1 MPSLWVEPVEKCGI
15 IQAVRGIKIAS
26 FKSMGVDMK
35 ICVFGAGYVGL
46 VAAACFAESGNTVI
60 TVDIDE
66 TRIEAL
72 KQGII
77 PIYEPGLKE
86 LVVRNHA
93 EGRLSFT
100 TDVESAVKSSLI
112 NFIAVGTPPGEDGS
126 ADLQYVLAVGRSIG
140 KHMQGYRIIVDKSTV
155 PVGTADKVRA
165 AVQEELNSR
174 GVSYEFD
181 VVSNPEFLKE
191 GAAIDDFMKPDR
203 VVIGTDN
210 VRTAEIMKELY
221 EPFMRKQNRMI
232 VMDIRSAEMTKY
244 AANAMLATRISFM
257 NQIAGLCE
265 LMNADVA
272 AVREGIGSDSR
283 IGYDFLFPGPGYG
296 GSCFPKDVK
305 ALIRTAEEC
314 GYGML
319 LLDAVEEV
327 NELQKQVL
335 ATKVVN
341 LLGEKDADKPL
352 AGRIVACWGL
362 SFKPRTDDMREAPS
376 ISIIQELLKNG
387 ATVRAHDPEAINEAR
402 KVFADRIT
410 YSTNQY
416 EILAGAD
423 ALVIITDWNEYRNP
437 DFERMKAE
445 LKVPV
450 VVDGR
455 NLYKPDRMTL
465 AGFRYIPLG
474 RNGSGISAGGR

>member
-1 MPSLWVEPVEKCGI
+1 
-15 IQAVRGIKIAS
+15 
-26 FKSMGVDMK
+26 MK

-60 TVDIDE
+60 TVDVDE
-66 TRIEAL
+66 SKIEGL

-86 LVVRNHA
+86 LVLRNQA
-93 EGRLSFT
+93 EGRLTFT
-100 TDVESAVKSSLI
+100 TDIPEAVKSSLI

-126 ADLQYVLAVGRSIG
+126 ADLQYVLAVARDIGR
-140 KHMQGYRIIVDKSTV
+140 HMDSYKIVVDKSTV
-155 PVGTADKVRA
+155 PVGTADKVRVA
-165 AVQEELNSR
+165 LQEELNLR
-174 GVSYEFD
+174 GAPLEFD

-221 EPFMRKQNRMI
+221 DPFMRKQNRMI

-257 NQIAGLCE
+257 NQIALLCE
-265 LMNADVA
+265 RMGADVA

-305 ALIRTAEEC
+305 ALIRTAEESD
-314 GYGML
+314 YDFL
-319 LLDAVEEV
+319 LLKAVEDV
-327 NELQKQVL
+327 NERQKQVL
-335 ATKVVN
+335 SNKVLQ
-341 LLGEKDADKPL
+341 LLGDAGKEKPL
-352 AGRIVACWGL
+352 EGRTIACWGL

-376 ISIIQELLKNG
+376 ITIIENLLARG
-387 ATVRAHDPEAINEAR
+387 AKVAVHDPEALKEAKKAFGER
-402 KVFADRIT
+402 VT
-410 YSTNQY
+410 YSNNQY

-423 ALVIITDWNEYRNP
+423 ALVIITDWSEYRNP
-437 DFERMKAE
+437 DFDRIKAE
-445 LKVPV
+445 LKEPFVI
-450 VVDGR
+450 DGR
-455 NLYKPDRMTL
+455 NLYKPDRMRV
-465 AGFRYIPLG
+465 AGFTYVPLG
-474 RNGSGISAGGR
+474 RNGKGISQAGR